1 MSDKPEATTAS
12 RRRRWGKNARA
23 GAAAAAD
30 SPAVVRAPGAGPE
43 TASISIEAAEKAM
56 EQQKTRK
63 RRVELLLMLFSI
75 VIIGAAMTMVQY
87 TTLNT
92 LSWDIL
98 KYTLA
103 FLIVVMS
110 INIAMRFF
118 APNADPYLMPLVT
131 LLNGLGL
138 VLINR
143 LDLVNKDA
151 AATGAMSEGNRQIL
165 WTFIAVAIFI
175 LTLWLIRDHRVLS
188 RYSYTLGLVGVLLL
202 AIPAVLPSQWS
213 EVNGSKIWIR
223 TPFFSIQP
231 GEFSK
236 ILIIISIAAIL
247 VSKRELFA
255 TTGKQIFGIEL
266 PRARDLAP
274 ILLLWVIAVVILVVE
289 KDLGTSLLIF
299 ATVLTMIYVATN
311 RVSWL
316 LIGLIGFIA
325 AALLAF
331 LIFGHV
337 KVRVFTWLNPLK
349 YFDTNGYQLSQ
360 AMFGLGTGGVAG
372 SGLGH
377 GRPDLVPY
385 ASTDFIISTVGEE
398 LGLIGL
404 AGILILYGIMVQR
417 MFRTSLTVRDSFG
430 KLMVTGLSFT
440 MAFQVFVVVGGVT
453 RVIPLTGLTTPFLSY
468 GGSSLLANYL
478 LMALVLRV
486 SDQASRI
493 VPRAAIKGG
502 AATAEVVSAPRAS
515 RIRLRKKDQQKA
527 EETPQEQYPIED
539 TSGDTAPAAPA
550 EPMMI
555 FEPVE
560 TLPRV
565 DSQENSEAAPAAD
578 AETPAADLS
587 TVEAYSQMDQPG
599 MEDSDIIQ
607 LVDEPVWIPAVPAP
621 QPETPEETPDDSH
634 EPETDDTTDDVEED
648 RNE

>member
-1 MSDKPEATTAS
+1 MSDKPEATET
-12 RRRRWGKNARA
+12 RRRWWSRGAGA
-23 GAAAAAD
+23 GAAATAD

-43 TASISIEAAEKAM
+43 TAPISLEAAEKAM
-56 EQQKTRK
+56 QDQRKRK
-63 RRVELLLMLFSI
+63 RRIELLLMLFSAVI
-75 VIIGAAMTMVQY
+75 VASAMTMVQL
-87 TTLNT
+87 TIRNT

-98 KYTLA
+98 KYTAA
-103 FLIVVMS
+103 FLIVVVS
-110 INIAMRFF
+110 INVAMRYF
-118 APNADPYLMPLVT
+118 APYADPYLMPLVT

-143 LDLVNKDA
+143 LDLVEDNA
-151 AATGAMSEGNRQIL
+151 AATGSMAEGNRQIL

-188 RYSYTLGLVGVLLL
+188 RYSYTLGLVGLILL
-202 AIPAVLPSQWS
+202 AIPAMLPSQWS

-255 TTGKQIFGIEL
+255 TTGKQIFGIEM

-274 ILLLWVIAVVILVVE
+274 ILLLWIIAVVILVVE

-316 LIGLIGFIA
+316 LIGLGGFAA
-325 AALLAF
+325 AALIAF
-331 LIFGHV
+331 FIFGHV

-360 AMFGLGTGGVAG
+360 AMFGLATGGIAG

-385 ASTDFIISTVGEE
+385 ASTDFIVSTVGEE

-404 AGILILYGIMVQR
+404 AGVLILYGIIVQR
-417 MFRTSLTVRDSFG
+417 LFRTALSVRDSFG
-430 KLMVTGLSFT
+430 KLMVTGLAFT

-502 AATAEVVSAPRAS
+502 IQPAEVSAPRAS
-515 RIRLRKKDQQKA
+515 RIRLRKKEEPA
-527 EETPQEQYPIED
+527 VEETPQEQYPLGAGDGAAEG
-539 TSGDTAPAAPA
+539 SGDTGAA
-550 EPMMI
+550 EPMVI

-560 TLPRV
+560 TLPRL
-565 DSQENSEAAPAAD
+565 EEPTEAAGDDVGETAEAED
-578 AETPAADLS
+578 A
-587 TVEAYSQMDQPG
+587 
-599 MEDSDIIQ
+599 DSDVIQ
-607 LVDEPVWIPAVPAP
+607 LLDEPVWIPAVPAADASAEDA
-621 QPETPEETPDDSH
+621 PETSDTEDT
-634 EPETDDTTDDVEED
+634 EPTEDTAENTAEDVETENEEED
-648 RNE
+648 NNE